1 MRLTDKCCCNDFTS
15 SSYFSYSS
23 TLNTYAEP
31 YYRWIN
37 VGGRREVI
45 SKDEY
50 DNLLPCVND
59 IVKTAI
65 NDTFAVKRIH
75 KSGPVTVVIWN
86 DGTKTVVRCAEG
98 SKDDPYAAFC
108 AAVTKRIYGS
118 NSKINKMLKVNT
130 KENGKEKKK

>member
-1 MRLTDKCCCNDFTS
+1 MRLTNKDSGNYLS
-15 SSYFSYSS
+15 PSGFSFKS
-23 TLNTYAEP
+23 TLNPYPEP

-37 VGGRREVI
+37 VGGRAELI
-45 SKDEY
+45 SNDDY
-50 DNLLPCVND
+50 NNLLPAVTD
-59 IVKTAI
+59 IVNTAI
-65 NDTFAVKRIH
+65 KDTFAVKRIH

-86 DGTKTVVRCAEG
+86 DGTKTVVRRAEG

-130 KENGKEKKK
+130 KENGKEKK